1 MPSVAI
7 VGPDGAGKTTIT
19 KQLVESSTYPFKYM
33 YMGNNF
39 QACNFVLPTTRL
51 AEGIKRWMNEKRNAS
66 LHAGPGNP
74 ERCGVE
80 KLRSGRLWA
89 AARLVNRLA
98 EEWYR
103 QLLCWFYQWRGF
115 LVLYDRHFVLDFVEE
130 FPGTRREPLSGR
142 IHRWCLDRFY
152 PRPDLVIFL
161 DAPPEVLYARKPE
174 WSIEELH
181 RRREILIR
189 AGKRL
194 PNFFRID
201 ATQPLD
207 AVYAQVTRT
216 IEDICERDWGYRKVV
231 QRHASSR
238 SAPATKSSA

>member
-33 YMGNNF
+33 YMGNNI
-39 QACNFVLPTTRL
+39 QACNFALPTTRL
-51 AEGIKRWMNEKRNAS
+51 VERIKRWMNKGQKISSCGEERNLGHRGA
-66 LHAGPGNP
+66 A
-74 ERCGVE
+74 R
-80 KLRSGRLWA
+80 LRNGRLWA
-89 AARLVNRLA
+89 AARLLNRLA

-103 QLLCWFYQWRGF
+103 QLLCWFYQWQGF

-130 FPGTRREPLSGR
+130 FPGTDRESLSGK

-161 DAPPEVLYARKPE
+161 DAPTEILYARKAE
-174 WSIEELH
+174 WPREELE
-181 RRREILIR
+181 RRRQILIR

-194 PNFFRID
+194 PNFVRID

-207 AVYAQVTRT
+207 AVYAQVTNT
-216 IEDICERDWGYRKVV
+216 IEVTCERDWGIRKIA
-231 QRHASSR
+231 QKQALSR
-238 SAPATKSSA
+238 SQQASKSSA